1 VRELTYLAAIREAQ
15 VEEMTSD
22 ETVILMGQDIR
33 ANLYGTGSFLDMFG
47 AERIRDL
54 PTSETACVGAAVGAA
69 MTGLRPVVD
78 MGSASF
84 SFVALDQFI
93 SEVSKIHYMSAGQ
106 LKVPVTYRIPLMYN
120 GGVGVQHSDRPYPM
134 FMQMPGL
141 KLICPTTP
149 SDAKAMMQAAIRD
162 DDPVIVFEDTYN
174 WSSRGPVADP
184 PAPAPI
190 GTAAIAREGDDVT
203 VVGIGRTVA
212 FALTAAA
219 ELADSGVSVEVIDL
233 RSLAPIDWGAI
244 FGSVGKTGR
253 LVVADAA
260 VSTCSAASEVAAT
273 VAEHRFEALL
283 APIRRVTSPPVH
295 SPYTPGLE
303 RTIYPDAGKIAAA
316 VRSVA
321 KQASHGD

>member
-149 SDAKAMMQAAIRD
+149 SDAKAMMKAAIRD

-273 VAEHRFEALL
+273 VAEHRFEALR

>member
-33 ANLYGTGSFLDMFG
+33 ANLYGTGSFLDLFG

-149 SDAKAMMQAAIRD
+149 SDAKAMMKAAIRD

-273 VAEHRFEALL
+273 VAEHRFEALR

>member
-22 ETVILMGQDIR
+22 DTVILMGQDIR
-33 ANLYGTGSFLDMFG
+33 ANLYGTGNFLDLFSE
-47 AERIRDL
+47 ERIRDL

-120 GGVGVQHSDRPYPM
+120 GGVGVQHSDRPYPT

-149 SDAKAMMQAAIRD
+149 SDAKAMMKAAVRD

-174 WSSRGPVADP
+174 WSSRGLVADP

-190 GTAAIAREGDDVT
+190 GTAAVVREGDDVT

-212 FALTAAA
+212 FALTAAG
-219 ELADSGVSVEVIDL
+219 ELADSGVSAEVVDL
-233 RSLAPIDWGAI
+233 RSLAPIDWDTI
-244 FGSVGKTGR
+244 FRSVEKTGR

-260 VSTCSAASEVAAT
+260 VSTCSAASEIAAT
-273 VAEHRFEALL
+273 VAEHRFEALR
-283 APIRRVTSPPVH
+283 APVRRVASLPVH
-295 SPYTPGLE
+295 SPYTPALE
-303 RTIYPDAGKIAAA
+303 RAIYPDAGKITAA

-321 KQASHGD
+321 KQASHGH

>member
-1 VRELTYLAAIREAQ
+1 MREITYLAAIREAQ
-15 VEEMTSD
+15 IEEMTND
-22 ETVILMGQDIR
+22 ENVILLGQDIR
-33 ANLYGTGSFLDMFG
+33 ANLYGSAGFLDLFS
-47 AERIRDL
+47 EDRIRDL

-106 LKVPVTYRIPLMYN
+106 MKVPVTYRIPLMYN

-149 SDAKAMMQAAIRD
+149 SDAKAMMKAAIAD

-174 WSSRGPVADP
+174 WSARGPVGEP

-190 GTAAIAREGDDVT
+190 GTAAVARAGDDVT
-203 VVGIGRTVA
+203 VVGIGRTVV
-212 FALTAAA
+212 FALGAAD
-219 ELADSGVSVEVIDL
+219 ELADSDVSVEVIDL
-233 RSLAPIDWGAI
+233 RSLAPIDWGTI
-244 FGSVGKTGR
+244 FGSVEKTGR
-253 LVVADAA
+253 LVIADPA
-260 VSTCSAASEVAAT
+260 VGICSAASEIAAT
-273 VAEHRFEALL
+273 VAEHRLEALK
-283 APIRRVTSPPVH
+283 APVRRVTSLPVH
-295 SPYTPGLE
+295 SPYTPALE
-303 RTIYPDAGKIAAA
+303 RQIYPDRDKIMAAIG
-316 VRSVA
+316 SVT
-321 KQASHGD
+321 KQALHGN

>member
-1 VRELTYLAAIREAQ
+1 VRELTYLAAIREAL

-22 ETVILMGQDIR
+22 EAVILLGQDIR
-33 ANLYGTGSFLDMFG
+33 ANLYGTAGFLDLF
-47 AERIRDL
+47 ADERIRDL

-93 SEVSKIHYMSAGQ
+93 SEVSKIHYMSAGR

-149 SDAKAMMQAAIRD
+149 SDAKAMLKAAIRD

-174 WSSRGPVADP
+174 WSSRGAVADP
-184 PAPAPI
+184 PTPAPI

-212 FALTAAA
+212 FALAAA
-219 ELADSGVSVEVIDL
+219 AQLADSGVSAEVIDL
-233 RSLAPIDWGAI
+233 RSLSPIDWDTI
-244 FGSVGKTGR
+244 FDSVSKTGR

-260 VSTCSAASEVAAT
+260 VGTCSAASEIAAT
-273 VAEHRFEALL
+273 VAEHRFEALR
-283 APIRRVTSPPVH
+283 APVRRVTSLPVH

-303 RTIYPDAGKIAAA
+303 REIYPDADKIKAA
-316 VRSVA
+316 VLSVA
-321 KQASHGD
+321 KQASHGH